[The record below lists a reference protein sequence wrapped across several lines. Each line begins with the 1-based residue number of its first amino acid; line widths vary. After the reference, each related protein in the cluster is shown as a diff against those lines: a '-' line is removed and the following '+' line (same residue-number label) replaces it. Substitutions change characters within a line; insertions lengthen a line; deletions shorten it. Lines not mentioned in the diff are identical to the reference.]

1 MLSRESRCYSES
13 RDASDFLIQSC
24 CSTNARR
31 DRVVEE
37 KKEGKIC
44 AEIASLFVPESPCW
58 KLRKKGSKKRSRN
71 EVFLSARI
79 AKDGSIG
86 SISNVALLARFLT
99 SSSRL
104 LPISTVFVANLAI
117 RGDRNS
123 DCSLSRVIT
132 IRRAYRREAEA
143 WKLADAITRR
153 VKVGFIDNLVI
164 RKVIFLF

>member
-1 MLSRESRCYSES
+1 M
-13 RDASDFLIQSC
+13 
-24 CSTNARR
+24 
-31 DRVVEE
+31 
-37 KKEGKIC
+37 
-44 AEIASLFVPESPCW
+44 
-58 KLRKKGSKKRSRN
+58 
-71 EVFLSARI
+71 FLSARI

-143 WKLADAITRR
+143 
-153 VKVGFIDNLVI
+153 
-164 RKVIFLF
+164 